1 MPSVAFVVF
10 DGFHAMSLA
19 AQPVFSFANQKFG
32 ESFYEVL
39 TLSEHGAPVR
49 PIGGPTVMT
58 EPFEERTFDTVLF
71 TGGDPGAARPSHGL
85 LAYARHSAATAR
97 RVAAICTGA
106 FVLAEAGLLDGKR
119 ATTHWVYASALRKH
133 FPRIRVEE
141 DRIYAVDGSIWTSA
155 GMTAGIDLAL
165 APVEADLGVDVAR
178 SVAQTLVVSH
188 RRAGG
193 QSQHSALLELDAKSD
208 RIQSALTYARKNLAQ
223 PLLVE
228 QLAEVARLSPRQFS
242 RAFRAET
249 GQSPAKAVE
258 RLRLEAARLM
268 LERSRH
274 TVEQIA
280 QQTGFSDPRRMRD
293 AFTRAFGQPPQAIR
307 RNARW
312 AAPG

>member
-1 MPSVAFVVF
+1 VPSVAFVVS
-10 DGFHAMSLA
+10 DGFHAMALA
-19 AQPVFSFANQKFG
+19 AQPVFAFANVKIG
-32 ESFYEVL
+32 DSFYETV
-39 TLSEHGAPVR
+39 TLSEHGKPVS
-49 PIGGPTVMT
+49 PMGGPIVIT
-58 EPFEERTFDTVLF
+58 EPFGERTFDTVIF
-71 TGGDPGAARPSHGL
+71 AGGDPKLAAPSSGV
-85 LAYARHSAATAR
+85 LAYARRSAETSR
-97 RVAAICTGA
+97 RIASICTGA
-106 FVLAEAGLLDGKR
+106 FVLAEAGLLDGRR
-119 ATTHWVYASALRKH
+119 ATTHWVYASALRTH
-133 FPRIRVEE
+133 FPLVRVEE
-141 DRIYAVDGSIWTSA
+141 DRIYAVDGPVWTSA

-165 APVEADLGVDVAR
+165 AMVEADLGADVAKT
-178 SVAQTLVVSH
+178 VAQTLVVSH

-249 GQSPAKAVE
+249 GQSPARAIE

-268 LERSRH
+268 LESSRH

-280 QQTGFSDPRRMRD
+280 QQTGFTDSRRMRD

-307 RNARW
+307 RNARLVSV
-312 AAPG
+312 

>member
-71 TGGDPGAARPSHGL
+71 TGGDPGAARLSYGL

-141 DRIYAVDGSIWTSA
+141 DRIYAVDGSCLSRWSERA
-155 GMTAGIDLAL
+155 GSSPIIA
-165 APVEADLGVDVAR
+165 
-178 SVAQTLVVSH
+178 VAQHDSID
-188 RRAGG
+188 RR
-193 QSQHSALLELDAKSD
+193 Q
-208 RIQSALTYARKNLAQ
+208 
-223 PLLVE
+223 
-228 QLAEVARLSPRQFS
+228 
-242 RAFRAET
+242 
-249 GQSPAKAVE
+249 
-258 RLRLEAARLM
+258 
-268 LERSRH
+268 RSG
-274 TVEQIA
+274 I
-280 QQTGFSDPRRMRD
+280 S
-293 AFTRAFGQPPQAIR
+293 
-307 RNARW
+307 
-312 AAPG
+312 